1 MIEINDFPN
10 AKKVFDFFFEI
21 SKIPRGSGNT
31 EGITAYLVD
40 FAKSRGLEVVKD
52 SYNNVIIKKNATE
65 GYENRPTVIIQGHTD
80 LVAEKT
86 PECPLDMNKD
96 SLELYR
102 DGDFI
107 RAKGTSLGGDDGVAV
122 AYALAILDSSD
133 IPHPPIE
140 ALFTSDEEIGLIGA
154 TGLDASNLNGKLLI
168 NVDSDIEGTFTV
180 GCAGGIRVDA
190 ELSLTEEKC
199 DKTFYNLTVGGL
211 LGGHSGMEIDKNRA
225 NAIKIL
231 AEVLSDIP
239 DIRLVSLN
247 GGSADNAI
255 PRDAIAIFAADG
267 DIESRVNVKRYE
279 ITKKWCSNEKDL
291 KITLTPIESREN
303 ALTHVS
309 TAKILSLINDEPT
322 GVIAMSRDIEGLVE
336 TSLNMGI
343 ASTKNGSFT
352 LSFSIRSSK
361 NDEKRNLKN
370 KVAEIAKKLN
380 AIVSEHGDYPAW
392 EYRKDSALRDAMC
405 LVYEKM
411 YNKAPEVIVIHAGLE
426 CGIFADKIEGLD
438 CVSIGP
444 DNFDIH
450 TPEEHLSISST
461 ARVYEF
467 ILELLKNIA

>member
-86 PECPLDMNKD
+86 PECPLDMTKD

-255 PRDAIAIFAADG
+255 PRDAVAIFAADG
-267 DIESRVNVKRYE
+267 DIESRVNVKRDE
-279 ITKKWCSNEKDL
+279 ITKKW
-291 KITLTPIESREN
+291 
-303 ALTHVS
+303 
-309 TAKILSLINDEPT
+309 
-322 GVIAMSRDIEGLVE
+322 
-336 TSLNMGI
+336 
-343 ASTKNGSFT
+343 
-352 LSFSIRSSK
+352 
-361 NDEKRNLKN
+361 
-370 KVAEIAKKLN
+370 
-380 AIVSEHGDYPAW
+380 
-392 EYRKDSALRDAMC
+392 
-405 LVYEKM
+405 
-411 YNKAPEVIVIHAGLE
+411 
-426 CGIFADKIEGLD
+426 
-438 CVSIGP
+438 
-444 DNFDIH
+444 
-450 TPEEHLSISST
+450 
-461 ARVYEF
+461 
-467 ILELLKNIA
+467 